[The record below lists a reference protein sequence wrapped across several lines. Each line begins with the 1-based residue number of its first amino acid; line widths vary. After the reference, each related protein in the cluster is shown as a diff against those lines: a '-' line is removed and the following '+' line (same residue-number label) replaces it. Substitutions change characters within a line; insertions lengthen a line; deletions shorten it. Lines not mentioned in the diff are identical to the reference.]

1 MKPHL
6 ADIFDPNCY
15 KKWNSKLLFLD
26 LYNDKNILM
35 RKLTILLLMG
45 LMTVSHVVAQ
55 RTISG
60 AVTDSES
67 IPLIGASILVDGTSI
82 GTITDIDGSYQFE
95 VPEETTHLIF
105 SYTGYT
111 TQKIGLW
118 NKSIQNAILTES
130 ATLLDE
136 VVVIGYGTTSKR
148 NLTDNVVKL
157 TSKDIEGIPIAN
169 FQSTMSGKAAGVRI
183 TPTNGKV
190 DAGLN
195 INIRGVSSIGVGSQ
209 PLYVLDGVPL
219 ININESR
226 ATGSAINPL
235 LSLSATEIE
244 SIDILKDASSAAI
257 YGARGANGV
266 VLITTKKGKKG
277 KATVSLNAS
286 TGISQP
292 TNLVEWLNTEQ
303 YLELFREAAAFQP
316 WGPDFIEGR
325 FVDLSGDNEVG
336 TVDTDWN
343 DIAFRDGTQSN
354 LDVSISG
361 GDEKTTYYFG
371 GSFNDTEGILL
382 GNNLDRISGRVN
394 LKHNFSKILT
404 AGLNIGYSKTS
415 IDRISNDNS
424 FTTPLQ
430 AIAQA
435 PLSPPRLA
443 DGTPFGGT
451 LYPNFLLEEEH
462 GGIQTDLRRVTG
474 KAFVELQILDNLKF
488 NSDYGY
494 DVNFTTE
501 NQFRGSLTPFQST
514 NGQAFSLSA
523 TSESYVF
530 TNYFTFNQELGANNL
545 LNLVAGME
553 YNDTDRRVTSVTG
566 TEFPSDDLQNIS
578 SAAEITDGEG
588 FLQSITF
595 YLILP
600 ELLL

>member
-1 MKPHL
+1 
-6 ADIFDPNCY
+6 
-15 KKWNSKLLFLD
+15 
-26 LYNDKNILM
+26 M
-35 RKLTILLLMG
+35 RKLITLLLIGFMS
-45 LMTVSHVVAQ
+45 VSHAVAQ

-60 AVTDSES
+60 VVTDSEN
-67 IPLIGASILVDGTSI
+67 IPLIGASVLVDGTSL
-82 GTITDIDGSYQFE
+82 GTITDVDGTYELE

-105 SYTGYT
+105 SYTGYA
-111 TQKIGLW
+111 TQKLGFW
-118 NKSIQNAILTES
+118 NKSSQNAILTES
-130 ATLLDE
+130 AALLDE
-136 VVVIGYGTTSKR
+136 VVVIGYGTSSKR

-157 TSKDIEGIPIAN
+157 TAKDIEGVPVAN

-226 ATGSAINPL
+226 AAGSSMNPL

-286 TGISQP
+286 TGVSQP

-316 WGPDFIEGR
+316 WGSDYIEGL

-371 GSFNDTEGILL
+371 GSFNETEGIIL

-394 LKHNFSKILT
+394 VKHDFSKLLT
-404 AGLNIGYSKTS
+404 AK
-415 IDRISNDNS
+415 NS
-424 FTTPLQ
+424 C
-430 AIAQA
+430 
-435 PLSPPRLA
+435 R
-443 DGTPFGGT
+443 
-451 LYPNFLLEEEH
+451 
-462 GGIQTDLRRVTG
+462 
-474 KAFVELQILDNLKF
+474 
-488 NSDYGY
+488 
-494 DVNFTTE
+494 
-501 NQFRGSLTPFQST
+501 
-514 NGQAFSLSA
+514 A
-523 TSESYVF
+523 T
-530 TNYFTFNQELGANNL
+530 
-545 LNLVAGME
+545 
-553 YNDTDRRVTSVTG
+553 
-566 TEFPSDDLQNIS
+566 
-578 SAAEITDGEG
+578 
-588 FLQSITF
+588 
-595 YLILP
+595 
-600 ELLL
+600 